1 MDPSKIVVL
10 LDERNDLK
18 SKLAAAEA
26 RVKYLESRDDPETMA
41 YEANVRLLQS
51 ENAKLRE
58 ALQKIAEP
66 MKYHH
71 WEEDAY
77 TRAACFQFVA
87 DEALKQTR

>member
-1 MDPSKIVVL
+1 MNTNTVCPACKHPHSGDC
-10 LDERNDLK
+10 
-18 SKLAAAEA
+18 
-26 RVKYLESRDDPETMA
+26 LECA
-41 YEANVRLLQS
+41 WRLVDRYR
-51 ENAKLRE
+51 A

-87 DEALKQTR
+87 DEALNEPRK